1 MTRAPAQAPYIDRS
15 TDRQNDG
22 VEDVALSGLSSHA
35 NSVEVAVVVSVGPGV
50 RTLCEDKKQQ
60 EREAE
65 SAQPPALR
73 SRQILP
79 ACTTA
84 AKPYKYRHSLY
95 CSLEPESMQ
104 MKESGMIEE
113 QLGMD
118 GEAHEKPETTYE
130 AVRRLGSSNAVV
142 VFSLSGC
149 CMCHVMKQ
157 LLFGLGVGPTIV
169 ELDKEKYGS
178 EMQSV
183 LYQLAGGQHS
193 VPAVFVG
200 GKFLGGIE
208 TLMSCHINGTLV
220 PLLKAAG
227 ALWL

>member
-1 MTRAPAQAPYIDRS
+1 
-15 TDRQNDG
+15 
-22 VEDVALSGLSSHA
+22 
-35 NSVEVAVVVSVGPGV
+35 
-50 RTLCEDKKQQ
+50 
-60 EREAE
+60 
-65 SAQPPALR
+65 
-73 SRQILP
+73 
-79 ACTTA
+79 
-84 AKPYKYRHSLY
+84 
-95 CSLEPESMQ
+95 MQ

-142 VFSLSGC
+142 VFSISGC

-208 TLMSCHINGTLV
+208 TLMACHINGTLV